1 MPNTTLRADA
11 QSLPIDPAE
20 IENDLRRER
29 FEAAYREFLA
39 ARADLYALHA
49 DDDDTEAY
57 NARSRREELAEAALI
72 ATRAPGSW
80 ALFQKWEI
88 VEGTLA
94 KEVDAGQSL
103 YPLTILALAALKADV
118 LAIGLK
124 AEGSR

>member
-1 MPNTTLRADA
+1 MPT
-11 QSLPIDPAE
+11 DPKY
-20 IENDLRRER
+20 IEDDLRRER

-94 KEVDAGQSL
+94 KEVDAGQSV